1 MKEELIIKE
10 IRGKRY
16 VLKKYTENRAEFSK
30 PDFMGTG
37 MALVGI
43 LRNCE
48 TLDNFECRVE
58 NVRERIEKSN
68 EKIPKSLIKKGVFSA
83 TFETVYG
90 FVDKDF
96 LTNNMSIANKKR
108 ACELILRIMASIQKI
123 QE

>member
-16 VLKKYTENRAEFSK
+16 VLKKHTENRGSYPI

-43 LRNCE
+43 LRDCE

-90 FVDKDF
+90 FVDKDI
-96 LTNNMSIANKKR
+96 LTKNMSMVNKKR
-108 ACELILRIMASIQKI
+108 VSDFILRIMASIQKM